1 MLFRFCGFS
10 EIVRDLS
17 ELLSPFYLLV
27 LLLESTMSKRV
38 TPEIETFARI
48 RVVGVGGSG
57 CNAINHMIASKV
69 KGVEFVAVNT
79 DAQDLHRSLA
89 KRKIHIGKNL
99 TRGLG
104 AGMNPDIGRRAAE
117 ETRQEIQEALQGS
130 DMVFITCGMGG
141 GTGTGASATVA
152 KIAKELGALTV
163 AVVTRPFAFEGAQR
177 NMIADK
183 GLEDLKKEVDA
194 YLVIPNDKLLA
205 IVEAQTSAKNAFAL
219 CDEILRQAVE
229 GVSDI
234 ITTPGEI
241 NTDFNDIKTIMEGAG
256 PALMGI
262 GIADGDNRARD
273 AAAQAVNSP
282 LLDVSI
288 TGAKGILFVV
298 AGADDLGILEVQ
310 EAAKVIS
317 ESVDKSA
324 KVIFGI
330 MRDEKLKKGQIRI
343 IVIATGFP
351 EGVSGTNGL
360 GIERSLFAMEPKDQQ
375 DTRGK
380 IYNDSMHREAPEV
393 SQSAPLPEPVR
404 ENIREEAE
412 IPASNVQNRMERDE
426 PIVTAQPRR
435 IDNEPIK
442 PPPVEDEDDTWG
454 AIPSFLRR
462 HKK

>member
-1 MLFRFCGFS
+1 
-10 EIVRDLS
+10 
-17 ELLSPFYLLV
+17 
-27 LLLESTMSKRV
+27 MSKRV

-57 CNAINHMIASKV
+57 NNAINHMINSKV
-69 KGVEFVAVNT
+69 KGVEFIAINT

-89 KRKIHIGKNL
+89 RKKIHIGKNL

-104 AGMNPDIGRRAAE
+104 AGMNPELGRRAAE

-130 DMVFITCGMGG
+130 DMVFVTCGMGG
-141 GTGTGASATVA
+141 GTGTGASAVVA
-152 KIAKELGALTV
+152 RIAKELGALTV
-163 AVVTRPFAFEGAQR
+163 AVVTKPFSFEGAQR
-177 NMIADK
+177 KDIAEK
-183 GLEDLKKEVDA
+183 GLSELKKEVDA
-194 YLVIPNDKLLA
+194 FLVIPNDKLLS
-205 IVEAQTSAKNAFAL
+205 VVDAQATARNAFAM

-241 NTDFNDIKTIMEGAG
+241 NTDFNDIKAIMEGAG

-262 GIADGDNRARD
+262 GVADGDNRARE
-273 AAAQAVNSP
+273 AAALAVNSP

-288 TGAKGILFVV
+288 NGAKGILFVV
-298 AGADDLGILEVQ
+298 AGSDDLGILEVQ
-310 EAAKVIS
+310 EAAKVVS
-317 ESVDKSA
+317 ESVDKGA

-351 EGVSGTNGL
+351 DISGESSSP
-360 GIERSLFAMEPKDQQ
+360 ERSLFAQPLKAEAEPS
-375 DTRGK
+375 RGM
-380 IYNDSMHREAPEV
+380 IFNEV
-393 SQSAPLPEPVR
+393 QAKTGILGNKRPEPEETR
-404 ENIREEAE
+404 ETVLPVIDETPITRRE
-412 IPASNVQNRMERDE
+412 E
-426 PIVTAQPRR
+426 PIVTAKPR
-435 IDNEPIK
+435 DEK
-442 PPPVEDEDDTWG
+442 PLPQAPEEDDEAWG

>member
-1 MLFRFCGFS
+1 
-10 EIVRDLS
+10 
-17 ELLSPFYLLV
+17 
-27 LLLESTMSKRV
+27 MSKRV
-38 TPEIETFARI
+38 APEIETFARI

-57 CNAINHMIASKV
+57 LNAVNHMINSKV
-69 KGVEFVAVNT
+69 KGVEFIAVNT

-104 AGMNPDIGRRAAE
+104 AGMNPELGRRAAE

-177 NMIADK
+177 KDIADR
-183 GLEDLKKEVDA
+183 GLTELKKEVDA
-194 YLVIPNDKLLA
+194 YLVIPNDKLLQ
-205 IVEAQTSAKNAFAL
+205 IVDATVSAKSAFAL

-241 NTDFNDIKTIMEGAG
+241 NTDFNDIKAIMEGAG

-262 GIADGDNRARD
+262 GIAEGDNRARE
-273 AAAQAVNSP
+273 AAQAAVNSP

-288 TGAKGILFVV
+288 SGARGVLFVV
-298 AGADDLGILEVQ
+298 AGHEDLGILEVQ
-310 EAAKVIS
+310 EAAKVVG
-317 ESVDKSA
+317 ESVDKNA
-324 KVIFGI
+324 KIIFGI

-351 EGVSGTNGL
+351 EGALDATPSAL
-360 GIERSLFAMEPKDQQ
+360 PSQERSLFSMPKREQEEV
-375 DTRGK
+375 RGK
-380 IYNDSMHREAPEV
+380 IFNE
-393 SQSAPLPEPVR
+393 LPKQEEKAEEPR
-404 ENIREEAE
+404 
-412 IPASNVQNRMERDE
+412 QE
-426 PIVTAQPRR
+426 PIVTAKSG
-435 IDNEPIK
+435 K
-442 PPPVEDEDDTWG
+442 PAEVPKPVVEEEEG
-454 AIPSFLRR
+454 FGVIPSFLRR
-462 HKK
+462 NKK

>member
-1 MLFRFCGFS
+1 
-10 EIVRDLS
+10 
-17 ELLSPFYLLV
+17 
-27 LLLESTMSKRV
+27 MSKRV
-38 TPEIETFARI
+38 EPEVETFARI

-57 CNAINHMIASKV
+57 SNAVNHMINSKV
-69 KGVEFVAVNT
+69 KGVEFIAINT

-99 TRGLG
+99 TKGLG
-104 AGMNPDIGRRAAE
+104 AGMNPDLGRRAAE

-141 GTGTGASATVA
+141 GTGTGASSTVA

-163 AVVTRPFAFEGAQR
+163 AVVTRPFAFEGQQR
-177 NMIADK
+177 NQIAEQ
-183 GLEDLKKEVDA
+183 GLSDLKKEVDA
-194 YLVIPNDKLLA
+194 FIVIPNDKLLA
-205 IVEAQTSAKNAFAL
+205 IVEAQTSAKSAFAL

-234 ITTPGEI
+234 ITTPGDI
-241 NTDFNDIKTIMEGAG
+241 NTDFNDIKAIMEGAG

-262 GIADGDNRARD
+262 GIADGDRRAQD

-288 TGAKGILFVV
+288 TGARGVLFVV
-298 AGADDLGILEVQ
+298 AGSEDLGILEVQ
-310 EAAKVIS
+310 EAAKVVS
-317 ESVDKSA
+317 DSVDKSA

-351 EGVSGTNGL
+351 EADGESSVG
-360 GIERSLFAMEPKDQQ
+360 GIERSLFAMEPAQQ
-375 DTRGK
+375 EESRGK
-380 IYNDSMHREAPEV
+380 IFNEVVRREE
-393 SQSAPLPEPVR
+393 PLPEPVA
-404 ENIREEAE
+404 ENIKDEAE
-412 IPASNVQNRMERDE
+412 LPAKPEKRQE
-426 PIVTAQPRR
+426 PVVTAEPRR
-435 IDNEPIK
+435 GDAAK
-442 PPPVEDEDDTWG
+442 TVTPPEEDDEAWG

>member
-1 MLFRFCGFS
+1 
-10 EIVRDLS
+10 
-17 ELLSPFYLLV
+17 
-27 LLLESTMSKRV
+27 MSKRV

-48 RVVGVGGSG
+48 RVVGCGGSG
-57 CNAINHMIASKV
+57 GNAVNHMMSSKV
-69 KGVEFVAVNT
+69 KGVEFVAINT
-79 DAQDLHRSLA
+79 DAQDLHRSMA

-99 TRGLG
+99 TKGLG
-104 AGMNPDIGRRAAE
+104 AGMNPDLGRRAAD
-117 ETRQEIQEALQGS
+117 ETRQEIQEAIQGS

-141 GTGTGASATVA
+141 GTGTGAAPVVA

-163 AVVTRPFAFEGAQR
+163 AVVTRPFSFEGAQR
-177 NMIADK
+177 GEIAEQ
-183 GLEDLKKEVDA
+183 GLASLKKEVDA
-194 YLVIPNDKLLA
+194 YLVIPNDKLLT
-205 IVEAQTSAKNAFAL
+205 IVEENTSAKNAFAL
-219 CDEILRQAVE
+219 ADEILRQAVE

-241 NTDFNDIKTIMEGAG
+241 NTDFNDIKAIMEGAG

-262 GIADGDNRARD
+262 GVAEGDNRARD

-298 AGADDLGILEVQ
+298 AGNEDLGIIEVQ

-324 KVIFGI
+324 RVIFGI

-351 EGVSGTNGL
+351 DQGPDGQITPF
-360 GIERSLFAMEPKDQQ
+360 ERSLFSMPKAEQEE
-375 DTRGK
+375 TRGR
-380 IYNDSMHREAPEV
+380 IFNDVITRREDAP
-393 SQSAPLPEPVR
+393 SAEEQALEPAKR
-404 ENIREEAE
+404 E
-412 IPASNVQNRMERDE
+412 E
-426 PIVTAQPRR
+426 PIVTASPRVEAQR
-435 IDNEPIK
+435 PVT
-442 PPPVEDEDDTWG
+442 PPVVDEEDDAWG

>member
-1 MLFRFCGFS
+1 
-10 EIVRDLS
+10 
-17 ELLSPFYLLV
+17 
-27 LLLESTMSKRV
+27 MSKRV

-57 CNAINHMIASKV
+57 NNAVNHMVNSKV
-69 KGVEFVAVNT
+69 KGVEFVAINT

-99 TRGLG
+99 TKGLG
-104 AGMNPDIGRRAAE
+104 AGMNPELGRRAAE
-117 ETRQEIQEALQGS
+117 ETRQEIQEAIQGS

-141 GTGTGASATVA
+141 GTGTGAAAVVA
-152 KIAKELGALTV
+152 KIAKEQGALTI
-163 AVVTRPFAFEGAQR
+163 AVVTKPFSFEGAHRGQ
-177 NMIADK
+177 IAEQ
-183 GLEDLKKEVDA
+183 GLVELKKEVDA
-194 YLVIPNDKLLA
+194 YLIIPNDKLLA
-205 IVEAQTSAKNAFAL
+205 IVEANTSAKSAFAL
-219 CDEILRQAVE
+219 ADEILRQAVE

-262 GIADGDNRARD
+262 GIADGENRAKD
-273 AAAQAVNSP
+273 AAAMAVNSP

-288 TGAKGILFVV
+288 SGAKGILFVV
-298 AGADDLGILEVQ
+298 AGNEDLGIVEVQ

-324 KVIFGI
+324 RVIFGI

-351 EGVSGTNGL
+351 DQGPDSGGAS
-360 GIERSLFAMEPKDQQ
+360 GFERSLFSMPKPEQEE
-375 DTRGK
+375 TRGR
-380 IYNDSMHREAPEV
+380 IFNDMLGRGGSREESPAPAAPVEESV
-393 SQSAPLPEPVR
+393 APLIPVKR
-404 ENIREEAE
+404 E
-412 IPASNVQNRMERDE
+412 E
-426 PIVTAQPRR
+426 PIVTATPR
-435 IDNEPIK
+435 IDSVRPVAPPI
-442 PPPVEDEDDTWG
+442 VEEEEEAWG

>member
-1 MLFRFCGFS
+1 
-10 EIVRDLS
+10 
-17 ELLSPFYLLV
+17 
-27 LLLESTMSKRV
+27 
-38 TPEIETFARI
+38 
-48 RVVGVGGSG
+48 
-57 CNAINHMIASKV
+57 MIA
-69 KGVEFVAVNT
+69 E
-79 DAQDLHRSLA
+79 
-89 KRKIHIGKNL
+89 
-99 TRGLG
+99 
-104 AGMNPDIGRRAAE
+104 
-117 ETRQEIQEALQGS
+117 
-130 DMVFITCGMGG
+130 
-141 GTGTGASATVA
+141 
-152 KIAKELGALTV
+152 
-163 AVVTRPFAFEGAQR
+163 
-177 NMIADK
+177 K
-183 GLEDLKKEVDA
+183 GLSDLKKEVDA

-241 NTDFNDIKTIMEGAG
+241 NTDFNDVKTIMEGAG

-262 GIADGDNRARD
+262 GVADGDNRARD

-288 TGAKGILFVV
+288 SGAKGILFVV
-298 AGADDLGILEVQ
+298 AGSDDLGILEVQ
-310 EAAKVIS
+310 EAAKVIG

-351 EGVSGTNGL
+351 EGESGELAGS
-360 GIERSLFAMEPKDQQ
+360 GAERSLFAMEPKEQHE
-375 DTRGK
+375 TRSK
-380 IYNDSMHREAPEV
+380 IFGDVIAKREE
-393 SQSAPLPEPVR
+393 PLPEVVR

-412 IPASNVQNRMERDE
+412 VTAPAPRQKHE
-426 PIVTAQPRR
+426 PIVTAQPQRR
-435 IDNEPIK
+435 IDNEMIT
-442 PPPVEDEDDTWG
+442 PPVVEDEDDTWG

>member
-1 MLFRFCGFS
+1 
-10 EIVRDLS
+10 
-17 ELLSPFYLLV
+17 
-27 LLLESTMSKRV
+27 MSKRV
-38 TPEIETFARI
+38 EPAIETFARI

-57 CNAINHMIASKV
+57 SNAVNHMVASKV
-69 KGVEFVAVNT
+69 HGVEFIAVNT

-104 AGMNPDIGRRAAE
+104 AGMNPELGRRAAE
-117 ETRQEIQEALQGS
+117 ETRQEIQESMQGS

-141 GTGTGASATVA
+141 GTGTGAAPIVA
-152 KIAKELGALTV
+152 KIAKELGALTI

-177 NMIADK
+177 RDIAER
-183 GLEDLKKEVDA
+183 GLADLKKEVDA
-194 YLVIPNDKLLA
+194 FIIIPNDKLLTV
-205 IVEAQTSAKNAFAL
+205 VEPNASAKSAFAMA
-219 CDEILRQAVE
+219 DEILRQAVE

-262 GIADGDNRARD
+262 GVADGEGRAKD
-273 AAAQAVNSP
+273 AAQRAVNSP

-288 TGAKGILFVV
+288 NGAKGILFVV

-310 EAAKVIS
+310 EAAKVIN
-317 ESVDKSA
+317 ESVDKEA
-324 KVIFGI
+324 RVIFGM

-351 EGVSGTNGL
+351 ERTNEA
-360 GIERSLFAMEPKDQQ
+360 IASAERSLFSMAPKEQA

-380 IYNDSMHREAPEV
+380 IYNEV
-393 SQSAPLPEPVR
+393 IRRPEPVA
-404 ENIREEAE
+404 EEVKEEA
-412 IPASNVQNRMERDE
+412 PAPKKERQE
-426 PIVTAQPRR
+426 PIVTAQPQRR
-435 IDNEPIK
+435 EEAPLK
-442 PPPVEDEDDTWG
+442 PPAGAPETEEDEAWG